1 MALFAYQIKGVLN
14 TTHVVGFV
22 ACAVHGGPPK
32 KTCYVAL
39 LTTFRAFKESLE
51 AHASQAIY

>member
-32 KTCYVAL
+32 KTCYVAS
-39 LTTFRAFKESLE
+39 LTTSRAFKESLE